1 MSTDKDNTLSKEFS
15 KLAKHFLPSDLLIQ
29 GIETLGEMK
38 KNVILLDNALQE
50 LSLSS
55 DLTASQLKNVTEEA
69 FRLGDATGKSGTE
82 ILSYINSAKK
92 AGYDIEQSM
101 TLTQEA
107 LKLSNISPGIDN
119 MDSAIEYMK
128 NMMQNFGKDTD
139 FTPAIN
145 DALVGVSRSGTV
157 DFDTLAQGASKLAKS
172 AGEAGLSFEEMLGL
186 LTGAYDVLKDM
197 DQVTSGEAAM
207 FSSLKEA
214 YGDTKNIYELLEH
227 LSTIWDTLDESSKKS
242 FAASSAGEGQQ
253 QLFTV
258 LMENWQG
265 VEQAVQSASYSFGAA
280 DEANAQY
287 VDSIAGKTAQ
297 LQNQIQQLSASVID
311 SDLIKFFLDLG
322 IVGTKSADNIV
333 NKFGSLTV
341 LGTLMGGYL
350 SAKNLGRANT
360 DSCPSFNMP
369 SLSCFSWIQG
379 FYGRSCA
386 IHG

>member
-1 MSTDKDNTLSKEFS
+1 ML
-15 KLAKHFLPSDLLIQ
+15 
-29 GIETLGEMK
+29 
-38 KNVILLDNALQE
+38 
-50 LSLSS
+50 
-55 DLTASQLKNVTEEA
+55 
-69 FRLGDATGKSGTE
+69 FRS
-82 ILSYINSAKK
+82 
-92 AGYDIEQSM
+92 
-101 TLTQEA
+101 
-107 LKLSNISPGIDN
+107 
-119 MDSAIEYMK
+119 
-128 NMMQNFGKDTD
+128 
-139 FTPAIN
+139 
-145 DALVGVSRSGTV
+145 
-157 DFDTLAQGASKLAKS
+157 
-172 AGEAGLSFEEMLGL
+172 
-186 LTGAYDVLKDM
+186 TGAYDVLKDM

>member
-1 MSTDKDNTLSKEFS
+1 MSKDNENTLSKEFS
-15 KLAKHFLPSDLLIQ
+15 KLADHFLPDNMLIK
-29 GIETLGEMK
+29 GIETLGKMK
-38 KNVILLDNALQE
+38 GDVILLDNALRE
-50 LSLSS
+50 LANSS

-69 FRLGDATGKSGTE
+69 FRLGDAAGKSGIEVLT
-82 ILSYINSAKK
+82 YINSTKK
-92 AGYDIEQSM
+92 AGYALEESM

-107 LKLSNISPGIDN
+107 LKLSNISSDIDSA
-119 MDSAIEYMK
+119 DSAIEYMK
-128 NMMQNFGKDTD
+128 NIMQNFGKDTD

-197 DQVTSGEAAM
+197 DQVTSGEVTM
-207 FSSLKEA
+207 FSNLKEA
-214 YGDTKNIYELLEH
+214 YGDTQNIYELLEH
-227 LSTIWDTLDESSKKS
+227 LSAVWDTLDDSSKKS
-242 FAASSAGEGQQ
+242 FAVSSAGEGQQ
-253 QLFTV
+253 ELFTA

-265 VEQAVQSASYSFGAA
+265 VEQAVWSASYSFGAA
-280 DEANAQY
+280 DEANSECL
-287 VDSIAGKTAQ
+287 DSISGKTAQ
-297 LQNQIQQLSASVID
+297 LQSQMQHLSASLID

-322 IVGTKSADNIV
+322 IEGTEAIDTIV
-333 NKFGSLTV
+333 NKFGSLSV
-341 LGTLMGGYL
+341 LGSLMGGYL

-369 SLSCFSWIQG
+369 SLSCFSWIQD
-379 FYGRSCA
+379 FYDRSCA